1 MCSAKITKSI
11 ELEKAKLLNVIEQIF
26 DYYWRYILLQATA
39 ELNEAFK
46 RPEAISALC
55 EIVVSSKEPQHRQYS
70 AVLLSKRLGKLRNW
84 QLVPVE
90 QQALYVK
97 YLI

>member
-1 MCSAKITKSI
+1 MG
-11 ELEKAKLLNVIEQIF
+11 IF
-26 DYYWRYILLQATA
+26 FQATA

-46 RPEAISALC
+46 RPEAVPALC
-55 EIVVSSKEPQHRQYS
+55 EIVVTSKESQHRQYS

-90 QQALYVK
+90 QQLLYVK
-97 YLI
+97 KTNLFRFKKKSLIFTIISILMNSIGSNKEC